1 MGGGGF
7 PVVSFLAPLG
17 LALGVMIPVLILFYL
32 LKVRRQEFE
41 VGSTYLWQDLLRD
54 LAAHEPWQRFHWSVL
69 LILQLLVV
77 GALVFAVAR
86 PFYVAQAE
94 EAVHAVL
101 VIDGGASMQS
111 TDQEPT
117 RFEAAKRAAKEAV
130 RNLAD
135 GSLGTVILAAEQ
147 PRVLAP
153 STVDRSALERAIDG
167 AQVTYGPADIG
178 QALALASSLGP
189 GGATPDG
196 SRARLRVFLFTDGAY
211 GAIAG
216 AEADNL
222 DIRLVQIGNSGQ
234 NQGITALSARADPQN
249 ANRYQ
254 VFARVRN
261 FADEPYRG
269 TLALNVD
276 GNLAESREVT
286 LASDGDDAATAEYVF
301 SDLPVGARTVEARLA
316 GTDVY
321 TVDNSAYTV
330 LDVGRRSEILLV
342 TNGNVFLEK
351 VLSLLPT
358 GEVSRVAP
366 RRYLAVD
373 VNQYDVVVFDGY
385 APDVLPRGN
394 VLIVSPSESALFTI
408 EGEVRQPKIRGWER
422 DDPLLRFVDLRDV
435 AIARS
440 FRVTPP
446 GWMRTLIDSDAAPL
460 MLAGEQNGQRVVLIP
475 FDLRQ
480 SNLPLSAA
488 FPILMSNLL
497 GYLEP
502 VSQATQRDLRPGAT
516 VTLSPLPQT
525 EEIVVRQP
533 GGQSQT
539 FPSEGRPIQFSATSL
554 PGLYTV
560 LQRAAGQILL
570 EEPFSINASDE
581 RESDVR
587 PKPIALGSGRT
598 LQANAAPELVPVN
611 REIWMWLVPPVL
623 ALLLFEWFWFHRKS

>member
-1 MGGGGF
+1 M
-7 PVVSFLAPLG
+7 SFLAPLG
-17 LALGVMIPVLILFYL
+17 LALGVLIPILVLFYL
-32 LKVRRQEFE
+32 LKVRRTEYE

-54 LAAHEPWQRFHWSVL
+54 LAAHEPWQRFHWSIL
-69 LILQLLVV
+69 LILQLLIV

-94 EAVHAVL
+94 EVVHAVL
-101 VIDGGASMQS
+101 VIDGGASMQA
-111 TDQEPT
+111 TDVEPT
-117 RFEAAKRAAKEAV
+117 RFEAAKRSAKETV

-135 GSLGTVILAAEQ
+135 GSLGTVILAARQ
-147 PRVLAP
+147 PRVLMP
-153 STVDRSALERAIDG
+153 STVDRSALDRAIDA
-167 AQVTYGPADIG
+167 AQPTYSPADIG

-189 GGATPDG
+189 GSATPDG
-196 SRARLRVFLFTDGAY
+196 SRARLRVYLFTDGAY
-211 GAIAG
+211 GSIAG
-216 AEADNL
+216 GEADNL
-222 DIRLVQIGNSGQ
+222 DIRLVQVGTSSE
-234 NQGITALSARADPQN
+234 NQGITALSARADPLN
-249 ANRYQ
+249 ANQYQ
-254 VFARVRN
+254 VFARVQN
-261 FADEPYRG
+261 FADTPYRG
-269 TLALNVD
+269 TLALTVD

-286 LASDGDDAATAEYVF
+286 LAADGDDAATAEYVF
-301 SDLPVGARTVEARLA
+301 SDLAVGARTAEARLA

-321 TVDNSAYTV
+321 PVDNSAYTV

-358 GEVSRVAP
+358 GDVSRVAP

-373 VNQYDVVVFDGY
+373 MDQYDVVVFDGY
-385 APDVLPRGN
+385 VPDVLPRGN

-408 EGEVRQPKIRGWER
+408 EGEVRRPTIRSWER

-440 FRVTPP
+440 LRVTPP
-446 GWMRTLIDSDAAPL
+446 PWMRTLVDGDAAPL

-502 VSQATQRDLRPGAT
+502 VNQAAQRDLQPGDA
-516 VTLSPLPQT
+516 VTLAPLPQT
-525 EEIVVRQP
+525 EQIVVRQP

-539 FPSEGRPIQFSATSL
+539 LPSEGRPIQFTETAR

-560 LQRAAGQILL
+560 LQRAAGQTLL

-587 PKPIALGSGRT
+587 PKPVALGSGRT
-598 LQANAAPELVPVN
+598 LESNATPELVPVN
-611 REIWMWLVPPVL
+611 REVWTWLVPPVL

>member
-1 MGGGGF
+1 M
-7 PVVSFLAPLG
+7 SFLAPLG
-17 LALGVMIPVLILFYL
+17 LALGILIPVLVLFYL

-41 VGSTYLWQDLLRD
+41 VGSTYLWQDLIRD
-54 LAAHEPWQRFHWSVL
+54 LAAHEPWQRFHWSIL
-69 LILQLLVV
+69 LILQLLMV

-94 EAVHAVL
+94 EVVSAVL
-101 VIDGGASMQS
+101 VLDGGASMQA
-111 TDQEPT
+111 TDVAPS
-117 RFEAAKRAAKEAV
+117 RFDAAKVAAKEAV

-135 GSLGTVILAAEQ
+135 GSLGTVILAGEQ
-147 PRVLAP
+147 PQVLAP
-153 STVDRSALERAIDG
+153 STPDRAALDRAIDA

-189 GGATPDG
+189 GSASSASPDG
-196 SRARLRVFLFTDGAY
+196 VRGRLRVFLFTDGAY

-222 DIRLVQIGNSGQ
+222 DIRLVQVGSSGE
-234 NQGITALSARADPQN
+234 NQGITALSARADPLN

-254 VFARVRN
+254 VFARARN
-261 FADEPYRG
+261 YASAPYRG
-269 TLALNVD
+269 TLALTVD
-276 GNLAESREVT
+276 GNISESREVE
-286 LASDGDDAATAEYVF
+286 LGADGDADASAEYVF
-301 SDLPVGARTVEARLA
+301 SDLPPGARTVEARLT

-321 TVDNSAYTV
+321 PLDNAAYTV

-351 VLSLLPT
+351 VLSLLPA

-373 VNQYDVVVFDGY
+373 VDQYDVVVFDGF

-394 VLIVSPSESALFTI
+394 SLIISPTESALFTL
-408 EGEVRQPKIRGWER
+408 EGEMRRPLIRNWER
-422 DDPLLRFVDLRDV
+422 EDPLLRFVDLKDV
-435 AIARS
+435 AIARAV
-440 FRVTPP
+440 RVTPP
-446 GWMRTLIDSDAAPL
+446 GWMRTLIDSDAGPL
-460 MLAGEQNGQRVVLIP
+460 MMAGEQNGQRVVLIP

-488 FPILMSNLL
+488 FPILMSNML

-502 VSQATQRDLRPGAT
+502 ANQATQRDLRPGAS
-516 VTLSPLPQT
+516 VTLAPLPQT

-539 FPSEGRPIQFSATSL
+539 ILSEGRAIQFTSTFQ

-560 LQRAAGQILL
+560 LQRAAGQTLL

-587 PKPIALGSGRT
+587 PKAVALGSGRT
-598 LQANAAPELVPVN
+598 LQANPTPELVPVN

-623 ALLLFEWFWFHRKS
+623 ALLLFEWYWFHRKS

>member
-1 MGGGGF
+1 M
-7 PVVSFLAPLG
+7 SFLAPLG
-17 LALGVMIPVLILFYL
+17 LALGILIPVLILFYL

-54 LAAHEPWQRFHWSVL
+54 LAAHEPWQRVHWSIL

-94 EAVHAVL
+94 EVVHAVIVL
-101 VIDGGASMQS
+101 DGGASMQA
-111 TDQEPT
+111 TDVEPN
-117 RFEAAKRAAKEAV
+117 RFEAARKQAHDTV
-130 RNLAD
+130 HNLAD
-135 GSLGTVILAAEQ
+135 GSLGTVILAADQ

-153 STVDRSALERAIDG
+153 ATSDRSALDRAIDS

-189 GGATPDG
+189 GAPGSDGA
-196 SRARLRVFLFTDGAY
+196 RARLRVFLFTDGAF
-211 GAIAG
+211 GTIASS
-216 AEADNL
+216 EADNL
-222 DIRLVQIGNSGQ
+222 DIRLVQVGNSGQ
-234 NQGITALSARADPQN
+234 NQGITALSARADPLN
-249 ANRYQ
+249 ANQFQ
-254 VFARVRN
+254 VFARVHN
-261 FADEPYRG
+261 YADQPYRG
-269 TLALNVD
+269 TLSLTVD

-286 LASDGDDAATAEYVF
+286 LPPDGDDAASSEYVF
-301 SDLPVGARTVEARLA
+301 SDLPIGARTVEAKLS

-321 TVDNSAYTV
+321 PLDNSAYTV
-330 LDVGRRSEILLV
+330 LNVGRRSEILLV

-351 VLSLLPT
+351 VLGLLPT
-358 GEVSRVAP
+358 GDVSRVAP
-366 RRYLAVD
+366 RRYLSVD
-373 VNQYDVVVFDGY
+373 VDDYDVVVFDGF

-394 VLIVSPSESALFTI
+394 SLIIAPSESQLFTI
-408 EGEVRQPKIRGWER
+408 EGEMRRPNIQGWER
-422 DDPLLRFVDLRDV
+422 EDPLLRFVDFRDV

-440 FRVTPP
+440 LKITPLP
-446 GWMRTLIDSDAAPL
+446 WMHTLIDSDSGPL
-460 MLAGEQNGQRVVLIP
+460 MMAGEQNGQRVVLIP

-480 SNLPLSAA
+480 SNLPLTAS

-502 VSQATQRDLRPGAT
+502 ASQGTERDLRPGDA
-516 VTLSPLPQT
+516 VTLSPLPQA

-539 FPSEGRPIQFSATSL
+539 IPSEGRPIQFTSTAL

-560 LQRAAGQILL
+560 LQRAAGQTLL

-581 RESDVR
+581 QESDVR
-587 PKPIALGSGRT
+587 PKPVALGSGRT
-598 LQANAAPELVPVN
+598 LQAGQAPDLVPVN
-611 REIWMWLVPPVL
+611 REIWMWLVPPAL
-623 ALLLFEWFWFHRKS
+623 LLLLFEWYWFHRRS